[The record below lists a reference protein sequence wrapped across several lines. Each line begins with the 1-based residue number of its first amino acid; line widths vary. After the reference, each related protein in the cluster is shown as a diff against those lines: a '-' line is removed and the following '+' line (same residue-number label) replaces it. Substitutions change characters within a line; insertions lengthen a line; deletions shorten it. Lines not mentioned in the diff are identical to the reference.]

1 MANIGLELLMENLKQ
16 LICSDRPP
24 LMDNPFVQ
32 DKQPQFQ
39 FLYQE
44 IESLRTFVMVDR
56 DRRLARRLRN
66 VVNEAE
72 DIVDLF
78 LTNGF
83 IRNNTNITM
92 CGAIST
98 YQSPNFDSVV
108 EEIKSIKKEFMD
120 MKMQSQT
127 EVLQPSVVTLPSRNI
142 TSAVLKEEIIVGLDD
157 DSMVLVER
165 LTGNQKQLD
174 VISIVGMG
182 GLGKTTLATKV
193 FSDRFIVYHFHVRAW
208 VSVSQAYSKK
218 DLLISLLTSIGKQA
232 PEEIYKLKVGKIS
245 ELLYKSL
252 KGKRYLIVID
262 DLWSAKAWDDLKM
275 YFPNDNTRSRILLT
289 TRLSEIS
296 LYANPHGFTHY
307 LQFLTIEESWEL
319 LSKKVFP
326 EDDCPKRLIK
336 AGMQI
341 AKKCQGL
348 PLAVVVIAGLLVK
361 GEKST
366 CVWEKVAESVISYI
380 VGDPKGYLDTLALS
394 YDHLPPHLKNCF
406 LYVGGF
412 PEDCKIPV
420 TRLIWLWVAEGF
432 IHEDGEKLL
441 EEVAEDYLM
450 ELIDRSLLIVA
461 KRRSNGGVKACRM
474 HDLLRELCLRKAAE
488 ENFFQKISRSGY
500 LSSSKFIPGQQR
512 RLFADS
518 GVLSEISSHHS
529 TPHIRSFLC
538 FKKEW
543 YFSLGVQRC
552 FHPFLLLRVLDL
564 LTIHTPI
571 VPLALELLI
580 HLRHL
585 ALWSEVTKLPSSVC
599 NLWNLQTLILKENY
613 SGFMK
618 LPENIA
624 RMVNLR
630 HMWIEMIISIP
641 DIHNPSTSDFFFN
654 LQTISM
660 LKLHGRAESM
670 LKRIPNVRKLG
681 CAVYEDKKDDAFPNF
696 SLLDHLETLKV
707 IQPEV
712 LQAESMLSKEY
723 ISFPVTL
730 KKLTLSGCRLPWFS
744 MSTIQ
749 SLPNLEILKLLNY
762 AFEGPTWD
770 TGEGQFRQLKFLK
783 LQNLDIHQWEAYS
796 TNFPCLTRLVLLE
809 CYYLKGIPE
818 EVGEIPTLE
827 MIDIDKRNHSVV
839 KSANKILEQ
848 QLAMGNYE
856 LKINVIG
863 FLTSIR

>member
-1 MANIGLELLMENLKQ
+1 MENLTQ
-16 LICSDRPP
+16 LICSDSPP
-24 LMDNPFVQ
+24 LMDNPFLQ

-39 FLYQE
+39 LLYQE
-44 IESLRTFVMVDR
+44 IEYLRTFVMVDR
-56 DRRLARRLRN
+56 DRRLARRLRD

-72 DIVDLF
+72 YIVDLF
-78 LTNGF
+78 LTNAF
-83 IRNNTNITM
+83 IKNNTNMTT

-120 MKMQSQT
+120 KKMQSQT
-127 EVLQPSVVTLPSRNI
+127 KARAKLHDRANC
-142 TSAVLKEEIIVGLDD
+142 
-157 DSMVLVER
+157 
-165 LTGNQKQLD
+165 
-174 VISIVGMG
+174 
-182 GLGKTTLATKV
+182 TTDAKLH
-193 FSDRFIVYHFHVRAW
+193 DRI
-208 VSVSQAYSKK
+208 
-218 DLLISLLTSIGKQA
+218 
-232 PEEIYKLKVGKIS
+232 
-245 ELLYKSL
+245 
-252 KGKRYLIVID
+252 
-262 DLWSAKAWDDLKM
+262 
-275 YFPNDNTRSRILLT
+275 NCT
-289 TRLSEIS
+289 TRAKLHGAS
-296 LYANPHGFTHY
+296 LP
-307 LQFLTIEESWEL
+307 TIHDATCSR
-319 LSKKVFP
+319 VAGP
-326 EDDCPKRLIK
+326 PVIK

-361 GEKST
+361 GEKNT
-366 CVWEKVAESVISYI
+366 YVWEKVAES
-380 VGDPKGYLDTLALS
+380 GLPKKFGKDPELR
-394 YDHLPPHLKNCF
+394 
-406 LYVGGF
+406 
-412 PEDCKIPV
+412 
-420 TRLIWLWVAEGF
+420 RLIWFWVARNLYLKMVKSF
-432 IHEDGEKLL
+432 L
-441 EEVAEDYLM
+441 EEVGEDYLM
-450 ELIDRSLLIVA
+450 VRQAMFEIGWRTLVI
-461 KRRSNGGVKACRM
+461 
-474 HDLLRELCLRKAAE
+474 
-488 ENFFQKISRSGY
+488 FFHNILVLVY
-500 LSSSKFIPGQQR
+500 LSFPKFIPGQQR

-518 GVLSEISSHHS
+518 GVLSEISSGHS

-538 FKKEW
+538 FNKEW

-564 LTIHTPI
+564 LTIHTSI
-571 VPLALELLI
+571 LPLALELLI

-624 RMVNLR
+624 KMVNLR

-641 DIHNPSTSDFFFN
+641 DIHKPSTSDLFFN

-670 LKRIPNVRKLG
+670 LKRVPNVRKLG

-712 LQAESMLSKEY
+712 LQAESMLSKGY

-796 TNFPCLTRLVLLE
+796 TTFPCLTKLVLLE

-827 MIDIDKRNHSVV
+827 MIDIDKRNHSLV
-839 KSANKILEQ
+839 KSTTRIREQ
-848 QLAMGNYE
+848 QHAMGNYE